1 MTWISATPSARGW
14 RSRWE
19 SPETRS
25 RPSLYSSTMTVRNDA
40 PFGVLLDIDGV
51 LYVGDEPIEG
61 AHQAVSELRTLSAG
75 LRLMTNTTSRSR
87 RAVREHL
94 LEMGFDVSLEE
105 VLTPAAMA
113 ERHCRERE
121 YGSVTVLVSEA
132 LREDLAAL
140 ESATPGA
147 HTDAIVLGDLGD
159 GFTPEVLNGVF
170 RALMD
175 GAELVALQHNRYWRR
190 ADGLALDVGAYAA
203 ALEYASGR
211 EAVTVGKPAGA
222 FFLAAMADMGLERGV
237 MVGDDVEADVG
248 GAMAAGLPGV
258 LVRTGKYRQDAL
270 TARVTPTA
278 IVDSIKDVPRLLA
291 RILPA

>member
-1 MTWISATPSARGW
+1 MTAPKNG
-14 RSRWE
+14 
-19 SPETRS
+19 
-25 RPSLYSSTMTVRNDA
+25 

-61 AHQAVSELRTLSAG
+61 AHQAFSELQELSAG
-75 LRLMTNTTSRSR
+75 VRLITNTTSRSR

-94 LEMGFDVSLEE
+94 LGMGFDVSLEE

-113 ERHCRERE
+113 ERHCQERG
-121 YGSVTVLVSEA
+121 YGSVTVLVSEG

-140 ESATPGA
+140 ETATPGA
-147 HTDAIVLGDLGD
+147 RTDAVVLGDLGD

-190 ADGLALDVGAYAA
+190 ADGLALDVGAYAS

-211 EAVTVGKPAGA
+211 EAVTVGKPARA

-278 IVDSIKDVPRLLA
+278 IVDSIKDVPSLLA
-291 RILPA
+291 RILPG

>member
-1 MTWISATPSARGW
+1 MTARKDD
-14 RSRWE
+14 R
-19 SPETRS
+19 
-25 RPSLYSSTMTVRNDA
+25 
-40 PFGVLLDIDGV
+40 FGVLLDIDGV

-61 AHQAVSELRTLSAG
+61 AHEAFAQLRELGAG
-75 LRLMTNTTSRSR
+75 VRLLTNTTSRSR

-113 ERHCRERE
+113 ERYCRERA
-121 YGSVTVLVSEA
+121 YLSVTVLVSEG

-140 ESATPGA
+140 ERAGPGA
-147 HTDAIVLGDLGD
+147 HADAVVLGDLGE
-159 GFTPEVLNGVF
+159 GFTPKVLNGVF
-170 RALMD
+170 RMLME

-211 EAVTVGKPAGA
+211 EAVTVGKPARA

-237 MVGDDVEADVG
+237 MIGDDVEADVG

-258 LVRTGKYRQDAL
+258 LVRTGKYRRDAL
-270 TARVTPTA
+270 NARVTPTA
-278 IVDSIKDVPRLLA
+278 IVDSIKDVPSLLA
-291 RILPA
+291 RIRP

>member
-1 MTWISATPSARGW
+1 MTS
-14 RSRWE
+14 
-19 SPETRS
+19 
-25 RPSLYSSTMTVRNDA
+25 VRNG

-51 LYVGDEPIEG
+51 LYVGNEPIAG
-61 AHQAVSELRTLSAG
+61 AHEAFSELRELSAG
-75 LRLMTNTTSRSR
+75 VRLITNTTSRSR
-87 RAVREHL
+87 RAVREQL
-94 LEMGFDVSLEE
+94 LGMGFDVSLEE

-113 ERHCRERE
+113 VRYCRERE
-121 YGSVTVLVSEA
+121 YGSVMALVSDG

-140 ESATPGA
+140 KSAAPGA
-147 HTDAIVLGDLGD
+147 HADALVLGDIGD
-159 GFTPEVLNGVF
+159 RFTPEVLNGAF

-175 GAELVALQHNRYWRR
+175 GAELIALQHNRYWRR

-211 EAVTVGKPAGA
+211 EAVTVGKPARA
-222 FFLAAMADMGLERGV
+222 FFLAAMADMGAERAV

-248 GAMAAGLPGV
+248 GAMAAGLAGV

-278 IVDSIKDVPRLLA
+278 IVDSIRDVPRLLA
-291 RILPA
+291 RILA